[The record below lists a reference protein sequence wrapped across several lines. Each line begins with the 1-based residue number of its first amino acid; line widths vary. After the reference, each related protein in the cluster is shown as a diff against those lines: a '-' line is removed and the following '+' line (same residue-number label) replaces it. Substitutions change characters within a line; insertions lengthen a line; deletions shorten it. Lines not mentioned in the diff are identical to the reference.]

1 MRGLSVLVWLAL
13 ALAVAGTG
21 AGAGEPRIRGRVR
34 RRMGSRRHRAALPP
48 CRFNETLIDDE
59 WALMEAIQ
67 RSKYIFTGKVLNVKK
82 FRPDD
87 GSGKRSN
94 LYKVLLR
101 RVLKGEPSEL
111 RRLVKEGGLGAPA
124 GGALAAERARARES
138 CSPSP
143 RARLSAVFLSGGVL
157 EAPSPHRG
165 PAPRLLLLTDPVPLT
180 LYHLD
185 RINAAVKGN
194 NQQHTTYI
202 TNAKVNIIQIAPTH
216 TDTSLFSYMYI
227 LIR

>member
-1 MRGLSVLVWLAL
+1 MRVLSVLVWLAV
-13 ALAVAGTG
+13 ALAAGAVG

-87 GSGKRSN
+87 DSGKRSN

-111 RRLVKEGGLGAPA
+111 RRLVKDGGPGGG
-124 GGALAAERARARES
+124 GGALAAERRRARES
-138 CSPSP
+138 CAPAP

-157 EAPSPHRG
+157 EAPSPRRG
-165 PAPRLLLLTDPVPLT
+165 PTPRLLLLTDPVPLT

-194 NQQHTTYI
+194 NQQHTTHI